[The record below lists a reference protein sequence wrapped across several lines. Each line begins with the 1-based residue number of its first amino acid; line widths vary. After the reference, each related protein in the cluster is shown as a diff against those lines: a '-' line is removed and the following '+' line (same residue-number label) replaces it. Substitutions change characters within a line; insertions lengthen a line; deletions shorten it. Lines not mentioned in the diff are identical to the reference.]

1 MVERW
6 PEHAGEAGNA
16 ARAILRKGR
25 ALSALRAGYSGDVV
39 TADERTRATIARLE
53 ESTAEWIG
61 SAEALLA
68 GREGGG
74 APASESAEGEAPLG
88 R

>member
-1 MVERW
+1 MIERW
-6 PEHAGEAGNA
+6 PEHAEEIMDATREIADRDGGLSGW
-16 ARAILRKGR
+16 RASY
-25 ALSALRAGYSGDVV
+25 ANSAV

-68 GREGGG
+68 GG
-74 APASESAEGEAPLG
+74 SDTLQT
-88 R
+88 